1 MPSLPSD
8 APPLAWHQLLD
19 HTSEGLSGLGF
30 LIHVLTM
37 LGRTTAVIS
46 GHTVGRLRLPG
57 GGIGSRA
64 EPSGYLWS
72 LHLPWL

>member
-19 HTSEGLSGLGF
+19 HTSEGLNGLGF

-37 LGRTTAVIS
+37 PGRTTAALS
-46 GHTVGRLRLPG
+46 GYAVSRLRLPG
-57 GGIGSRA
+57 GGTGSWA
-64 EPSGYLWS
+64 EPSGYL
-72 LHLPWL
+72 